1 MTRLSPSTP
10 VRPGG
15 FTIIELLVATVVFSG
30 LLLILAV
37 TTNQTSDVWRR
48 SAAKVEQFQSAR
60 RGFESMTRRLSQAT
74 LNTYWD
80 YEYEITGTGA
90 TRILDMSKLPL
101 GYARQSEL
109 RFRSGPMETM
119 APKEGVLR
127 PTHGVFFQA
136 PLGFTAPGVGDEELD
151 PGLAIDLRRLNPLGD
166 LLNSW
171 GYFVEAG
178 SDKEFVPE
186 FLRTVIQPRRR
197 YRLMQFMEPTE
208 RSMIDDPAADP
219 DPNDKNSGRMIIR
232 NENWNLPWNGWFVEP
247 MKRTKDSPLRVLS
260 ENIVALVILPR
271 LSQQD
276 EAERARHRL
285 SMLAPLYDYDS
296 KRNSN
301 NATAVA
307 DPLNPKNRGVAS
319 DQPEAVNPKNQL
331 PPVVTVAMVAIDEL
345 SAQRLADSTSEDDL
359 ALGLQWEELFVDA
372 NLLED
377 NVDTADSGD
386 GDLFKLEKQ
395 LIAKR
400 LNYRVYTS
408 NVPIRGA
415 KWSRSQK

>member
-1 MTRLSPSTP
+1 MITPSARMP
-10 VRPGG
+10 FRSRG

-80 YEYEITGTGA
+80 YEYEIIGSGQN
-90 TRILDMSKLPL
+90 RVLDVSKPPL

-109 RFRSGPMETM
+109 RFRSGAMETL

-127 PTHGVFFQA
+127 PAHGVFFQA
-136 PLGFTAPGVGDEELD
+136 PLGLTEDDDVLE
-151 PGLAIDLRRLNPLGD
+151 IDRRRLNPLGD

-178 SDKEFVPE
+178 SDEKIIPP
-186 FLRTVIQPRRR
+186 FLQKVIQPRMR

-208 RSMIDDPAADP
+208 RAQIDDPAADL
-219 DPNDKNSGRMIIR
+219 DKNDRLAARLIIR
-232 NENWNLPWNGWFVEP
+232 NENWDLPWDGWFVEP
-247 MKRTKDSPLRVLS
+247 MKRTEDSPTRVLS
-260 ENIVALVILPR
+260 ENILALVVLPR

-276 EAERARHRL
+276 ESERARKKL
-285 SMLAPLYDYDS
+285 SLLAPLYDYDS

-301 NATAVA
+301 SPEAVK
-307 DPLNPKNRGVAS
+307 DPLNPKIRGASS

-331 PPVVTVAMVAIDEL
+331 PPVVTVAMIAIDEL
-345 SAQRLADSTSEDDL
+345 SAQRLAESAESDDL
-359 ALGLQWEELFVDA
+359 AIGLDWEGLFERA
-372 NLLED
+372 ELLED
-377 NVDTADSGD
+377 DPETSGAGKSGD
-386 GDLFKLEKQ
+386 GDLYKLEQQ

-400 LNYRVYTS
+400 VNYRVYTS

>member
-1 MTRLSPSTP
+1 MTASTP
-10 VRPGG
+10 NPVLRHRG

-80 YEYEITGTGA
+80 YEYQ
-90 TRILDMSKLPL
+90 LDGKGSGRKLDLSLLPL
-101 GYARQSEL
+101 GYIRQSEL
-109 RFRSGPMETM
+109 RFRSGPMETL

-136 PLGFTAPGVGDEELD
+136 PLGLTEDDDVLE
-151 PGLAIDLRRLNPLGD
+151 IDRRRMNPLGD

-171 GYFVEAG
+171 GYFIEAG
-178 SDKEFVPE
+178 TDEAIIPN
-186 FLRTVIQPRRR
+186 FLKQVIQPRKR

-208 RSMIDDPAADP
+208 RAQIDDPTADP
-219 DPNDKNSGRMIIR
+219 DPSDKSGGKLIIR
-232 NENWNLPWNGWFVEP
+232 NEYWDRPWNGWFTEP
-247 MKRTKDSPLRVLS
+247 MKRTEDVPLRVLS

-276 EAERARHRL
+276 EAARARKKL

-301 NATAVA
+301 SAAAVA
-307 DPLNPKNRGVAS
+307 DPENSSIRGTPS

-331 PPVVTVAMVAIDEL
+331 PPVVTVAMVAIDEM
-345 SAQRLADSTSEDDL
+345 SAQRLEENAASGDL
-359 ALGLQWEELFVDA
+359 ALGIKWDDLFVKA
-372 NLLED
+372 ELMED
-377 NVDTADSGD
+377 DPETKGEGESGD
-386 GDLFKLEKQ
+386 GDLYKLEQQ

>member
-1 MTRLSPSTP
+1 MTASASQTTIRS
-10 VRPGG
+10 GG

-48 SAAKVEQFQSAR
+48 SAAKVEQFQASR
-60 RGFESMTRRLSQAT
+60 RGFESMTRRLGQAT

-80 YEYEITGTGA
+80 YEYEIKGGGA
-90 TRILDMSKLPL
+90 NRVLDMSRPPL

-109 RFRSGPMETM
+109 RFRCGMMETL

-136 PLGFTAPGVGDEELD
+136 PLGLTEDDDVLE
-151 PGLAIDLRRLNPLGD
+151 IDRRRLNPLGD

-178 SDKEFVPE
+178 TDEQIIPQ
-186 FLRTVIQPRRR
+186 FLKGVIQPRMR

-208 RSMIDDPAADP
+208 RAQIDDPTADP
-219 DPNDKNSGRMIIR
+219 DPSDKSGGRLIIK
-232 NENWNLPWNGWFVEP
+232 NENWNLPWDGWFVEP
-247 MKRTKDSPLRVLS
+247 MKRTEDVPLRVLS
-260 ENIVALVILPR
+260 ENILALVILPR

-276 EAERARHRL
+276 EAERARRKL
-285 SMLAPLYDYDS
+285 SLLAPLYDYDS

-301 NATAVA
+301 SPAAVKE
-307 DPLNPKNRGVAS
+307 PLNPNIRGSAS

-345 SAQRLADSTSEDDL
+345 SAQRLAESSASDDL
-359 ALGLQWEELFVDA
+359 AIGLDWEGLFERA
-372 NLLED
+372 ELLED
-377 NVDTADSGD
+377 DPETTGAGKSGD
-386 GDLFKLEKQ
+386 GDLYKLEQQ

-400 LNYRVYTS
+400 INYRVYTS

>member
-1 MTRLSPSTP
+1 MTLLPLRS
-10 VRPGG
+10 VRRASG

-30 LLLILAV
+30 LILILAV
-37 TTNQTSDVWRR
+37 TTNQTSDIWRR
-48 SAAKVEQFQSAR
+48 SAAKVEQFQSSR

-80 YEYEITGTGA
+80 YDYVVEGSGSS
-90 TRILDMSKLPL
+90 RKLDVSQPPL

-109 RFRSGPMETM
+109 RFRSGPMDTL
-119 APKEGVLR
+119 APRAGVVR
-127 PTHGVFFQA
+127 STHGVFFQA
-136 PLGFTAPGVGDEELD
+136 PLGHTDDEDVLQ
-151 PGLAIDLRRLNPLGD
+151 IDRRRLNPLGD

-178 SDKEFVPE
+178 TDEQIIPP
-186 FLRTVIQPRRR
+186 FLRAVVPPRRR

-208 RSMIDDPAADP
+208 RSVIDDPTADP
-219 DPNDKNSGRMIIR
+219 DPSDLQGGRLVIR
-232 NENWNLPWNGWFVEP
+232 NANWDLPWNGWFTEPLNRVEDP
-247 MKRTKDSPLRVLS
+247 SLRVLS
-260 ENIVALVILPR
+260 ENIIALVILPR

-276 EAERARHRL
+276 EAARQRRGL

-301 NATAVA
+301 SVQAVGKPF
-307 DPLNPKNRGVAS
+307 DPSIRGSAG

-345 SAQRLADSTSEDDL
+345 SAQRLAETAPGDDP
-359 ALGLQWEELFVDA
+359 ALGLKWDDLFLQADR
-372 NLLED
+372 LED
-377 NVDTADSGD
+377 DPDTNGEGKSGD
-386 GDLFKLEKQ
+386 GDLFKVELQ
-395 LIAKR
+395 LRTRR

-415 KWSRSQK
+415 KWSRSQR

>member
-1 MTRLSPSTP
+1 MISTSTGTNY
-10 VRPGG
+10 RRSG

-48 SAAKVEQFQSAR
+48 SSAKVEQFQASR

-80 YEYEITGTGA
+80 YDYEITGSGSG
-90 TRILDMSKLPL
+90 RRLNMEKPPL

-109 RFRSGPMETM
+109 RFRSGSMETL

-127 PTHGVFFQA
+127 PAHGVFFQA
-136 PLGFTAPGVGDEELD
+136 PLGLTEDDDVLE
-151 PGLAIDLRRLNPLGD
+151 IDRRRLNPLGD

-178 SDKEFVPE
+178 TDENIIPSFLKE
-186 FLRTVIQPRRR
+186 VIQPRKR

-208 RSMIDDPAADP
+208 RAQIDDPSADP
-219 DPNDKNSGRMIIR
+219 DVSAKGSSELIIR
-232 NENWNLPWNGWFVEP
+232 NDNWDLPWNGWFVDP
-247 MKRTKDSPLRVLS
+247 MNRTTDTPLRVLS
-260 ENIVALVILPR
+260 ENIIALVILPR

-276 EAERARHRL
+276 EAARAKRKL
-285 SMLAPLYDYDS
+285 SLLAPLYDYDS

-301 NATAVA
+301 SPEAVK
-307 DPLNPKNRGVAS
+307 DPLNPKVRGNPS
-319 DQPEAVNPKNQL
+319 DEPEAVNPKNQL
-331 PPVVTVAMVAIDEL
+331 PPVVAVAMVAIDEM
-345 SAQRLADSTSEDDL
+345 SAQRLADSAESDDL
-359 ALGLQWEELFVDA
+359 ALGLKWDELF
-372 NLLED
+372 LEAERMED
-377 NVDTADSGD
+377 DPDTTGEGESGD
-386 GDLFKLEKQ
+386 GDLFKLEQQ
-395 LIAKR
+395 LISKR
-400 LNYRVYTS
+400 INYRVYTS

>member
-1 MTRLSPSTP
+1 MIPPSPSAR
-10 VRPGG
+10 VRSGG
-15 FTIIELLVATVVFSG
+15 FTIIELLVATVLFSG

-37 TTNQTSDVWRR
+37 TTNQTSDIWRR

-80 YEYEITGTGA
+80 YEYQIDGSGKG
-90 TRILDMSKLPL
+90 RKLRLDLAPL

-109 RFRSGPMETM
+109 RFRTGTMEKL
-119 APKEGVLR
+119 APKEGVYR

-136 PLGFTAPGVGDEELD
+136 PLGLTDDEDVLD
-151 PGLAIDLRRLNPLGD
+151 IDRRRLNPLGD

-178 SDKEFVPE
+178 SDENIIPP
-186 FLRTVIQPRRR
+186 FLKQVIQPRKR

-208 RSMIDDPAADP
+208 RAQIDDPTADP
-219 DPNDKNSGRMIIR
+219 TPGAGSAGALVIR
-232 NENWNLPWNGWFVEP
+232 NENWNLPWDGWFVDP
-247 MKRTKDSPLRVLS
+247 MNRKDDVPLRVLS
-260 ENIVALVILPR
+260 ENIIALVVLPR

-276 EAERARHRL
+276 EVERTRKRL
-285 SMLAPLYDYDS
+285 SVLAPFYDYDS

-301 NATAVA
+301 SARAIA
-307 DPLNPKNRGVAS
+307 DPLDPKIRGES
-319 DQPEAVNPKNQL
+319 NDQPEAVNPKNQL
-331 PPVVTVAMVAIDEL
+331 PPVVTVAMVAIDEM
-345 SAQRLADSTSEDDL
+345 SAQRLAELAPSDDL
-359 ALGLQWEELFVDA
+359 ALGLKWDDLFLDA
-372 NLLED
+372 GKLED
-377 NVDTADSGD
+377 DPSTKGEGSSGD
-386 GDLFKLEKQ
+386 GDLYQLEQQ